1 MWSLRPHGG
10 RSQTL
15 GDHEVKLA
23 EANAEP
29 RSTAGTAEAAMLLIV
44 LAALMQIYDG
54 LSSVLL
60 PFLGHAS
67 RGIGLTGWMVATGT
81 LQLVVAIAALV
92 HATRHHLR
100 GATLGVA
107 LSILLGWLTT
117 VPPAVQHGLDFRA
130 DAVIT
135 SGYFV
140 LSPVIAFTAGALA
153 WRGSYPVLAALIVT
167 APTFVGLLF
176 VIVFTISVALY
187 GF

>member
-1 MWSLRPHGG
+1 
-10 RSQTL
+10 
-15 GDHEVKLA
+15 
-23 EANAEP
+23 
-29 RSTAGTAEAAMLLIV
+29 
-44 LAALMQIYDG
+44 
-54 LSSVLL
+54 
-60 PFLGHAS
+60 
-67 RGIGLTGWMVATGT
+67 
-81 LQLVVAIAALV
+81 
-92 HATRHHLR
+92 
-100 GATLGVA
+100 
-107 LSILLGWLTT
+107 

>member
-1 MWSLRPHGG
+1 LKR
-10 RSQTL
+10 
-15 GDHEVKLA
+15 A
-23 EANAEP
+23 EANVKP
-29 RSTAGTAEAAMLLIV
+29 LRRSGAAEAAWLLIV
-44 LAALMQIYDG
+44 LAAVMQVYDG
-54 LSSVLL
+54 LSSILL
-60 PFLGHAS
+60 PFLGHAT
-67 RGIGLTGWMVATGT
+67 RGIGMTGWMVATGA
-81 LQLVVAIAALV
+81 LQLIVAVAALV
-92 HATRHHLR
+92 HATRHNLR

-130 DAVIT
+130 DAAIT

-140 LSPVIAFTAGALA
+140 LSPLIAFTAGALA

-176 VIVFTISVALY
+176 VTVFTISVALY